1 MTRILDADGG
11 MVETFHY
18 DHAGDRT
25 IVRLEQ
31 DVEPILKRNKSA
43 YNAAPSRFGDMA
55 HVATVPMVLIEKWG
69 SEDGINYL
77 APENRKALLAKLND
91 PDNRFLRTRPGRL

>member
-11 MVETFHY
+11 VLESFHY
-18 DHAGDRT
+18 DDASDRT
-25 IVRLEQ
+25 IIKTEQ
-31 DVEPILKRNKSA
+31 DVEPILRQNKSA
-43 YNAAPSRFGDMA
+43 YGSAPSRFGDMA
-55 HVATVPMVLIEKWG
+55 HVARIPLVVLEKWG
-69 SEDGINYL
+69 NEDGINYL